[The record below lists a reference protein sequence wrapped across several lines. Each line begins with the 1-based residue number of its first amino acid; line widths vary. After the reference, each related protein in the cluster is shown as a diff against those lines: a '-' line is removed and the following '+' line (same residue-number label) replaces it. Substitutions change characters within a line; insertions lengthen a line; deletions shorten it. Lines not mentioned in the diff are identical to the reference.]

1 MDSIRETPII
11 TDLANAQILEGEIE
25 LDIDIKPYI
34 LYPHIPPQGSLKEEF
49 AKKTKPGMGRS
60 LKYEAKEE
68 NISINYRNI
77 ERIPYSF
84 EAHRLAWLIDDRSL
98 RFQISKQFFYDYFEQ
113 GQDLGNEEY
122 LIQTA
127 KSLGVHKE
135 TIGRFLDP
143 QMGFEEVHQ
152 YIDNLRSEGVT
163 LVPSIR
169 FTPQIVLPSLQP
181 IDVWINYI
189 RRAARLQHAT

>member
-1 MDSIRETPII
+1 MRIERV
-11 TDLANAQILEGEIE
+11 AQLLEGEIK

-34 LYPHIPPQGSLKEEF
+34 LYPHIPPHGSPKKEF
-49 AKKTKPGMGRS
+49 ASKTKPGMGRS

-68 NISINYRNI
+68 DIAINYRKI

-84 EAHRLAWLIDDRSL
+84 EAHRLAWLIDDRL
-98 RFQISKQFFYDYFEQ
+98 VRFELSKQIFHDYFET
-113 GQDLGNEEY
+113 GQDIANEEY

-127 KSLGVHKE
+127 KSFDVSKE

-143 QMGFEEVHQ
+143 SLATNEIHN
-152 YIDNLRSEGVT
+152 YIHNLRSEGIT

-189 RRAARLQHAT
+189 RRAAKMQQVST